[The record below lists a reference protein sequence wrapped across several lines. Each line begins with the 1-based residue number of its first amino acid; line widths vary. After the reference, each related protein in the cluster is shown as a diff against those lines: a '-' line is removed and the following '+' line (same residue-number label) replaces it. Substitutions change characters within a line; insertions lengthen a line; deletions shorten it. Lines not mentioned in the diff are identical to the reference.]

1 MKKVSQGSSIQD
13 IFPNGSIMYGE
24 HDPYRDQRQISIED
38 DALDLRADL
47 KVMMSLDGPND
58 YDENVDLLSSGKK

>member
-1 MKKVSQGSSIQD
+1 
-13 IFPNGSIMYGE
+13 MYGE

-58 YDENVDLLSSGKK
+58 YDENFDLLSSGKK